1 MKTLKEQGLVLIYD
15 MCSCPK
21 QMEMGM
27 HSVVDI
33 AERKNVV
40 LWDSKENPGCI
51 EPKVIRV
58 KDESPDIKVLDTST
72 AEGEAL
78 LKQIIKN

>member
-15 MCSCPK
+15 ICSCPHNC
-21 QMEMGM
+21 GM
-27 HSVVDI
+27 DKIVHI
-33 AERKNVV
+33 ATENNVV
-40 LWDSKENPGCI
+40 LWDSSENPGCV

-72 AEGEAL
+72 KEGEAL
-78 LKQIIKN
+78 LKQILKN